1 MVALCEHMPRPSPQ
15 TDRVVAVVELL
26 TAHPG
31 ADFTLAELARRLGVN
46 KPTCYPMLAAL
57 TRSGWLIRHPTR
69 KTYRLGP
76 ALVPVGRAAAA
87 GAPVVD
93 LARPRMVEL
102 AEACGLACLALAP
115 SADALVVAELVASPA
130 PGGKAFGLRLGD
142 RIPPRPPLGA
152 VLVAWRGDEAIDA
165 WLSDGGSGGSPVP
178 PDRRSRFAR
187 DLAAVRER
195 GYAVELRAPIQERV
209 AWLADQLRTAVRDHR
224 ATAHIHDLVD
234 QAIGELADED
244 VLLTDI
250 EPDRSYRVSSIN
262 APVFDVDG
270 SVALTLCLIDAPA
283 ALPGAEVAAVGGRVR
298 DVTADITR
306 LLGGRPPVAD
316 DRRGRGPAA
325 SLR

>member
-1 MVALCEHMPRPSPQ
+1 MPRPSPQ
-15 TDRVVAVVELL
+15 TDRVIAVVELL

-31 ADFTLAELARRLGVN
+31 ADFTLAELARRLGVS

-57 TRSGWLIRHPTR
+57 TRSGWLLRHPTR

-76 ALVPVGRAAAA
+76 ALVWAGRAAAA
-87 GAPVVD
+87 GAPVAD

-102 AEACGLACLALAP
+102 AEECGLACLGLVP
-115 SADALVVAELVASPA
+115 SADALVVAELVVSPTRD
-130 PGGKAFGLRLGD
+130 GKAFGLRLGD

-152 VLVAWRGDEAIDA
+152 VLVAWQGDEAIDD
-165 WLSDGGSGGSPVP
+165 WLGGSGSTVP
-178 PDRRSRFAR
+178 PARHSQYAR
-187 DLAAVRER
+187 DLAVIRER

-209 AWLADQLRTAVRDHR
+209 AWLADELRTAVRDRR

-250 EPDRSYRVSSIN
+250 EPDRSYQPSSIN

-270 SVALTLCLIDAPA
+270 SVALIVCLIDAPA
-283 ALPGAEVAAVGGRVR
+283 PLPGADITAVGERVR
-298 DVTADITR
+298 DITTEITR
-306 LLGGRPPVAD
+306 TLHGRPP
-316 DRRGRGPAA
+316 PAT
-325 SLR
+325 RTTP

>member
-1 MVALCEHMPRPSPQ
+1 MPRPSPQ

-26 TAHPG
+26 TAHPA
-31 ADFTLAELARRLGVN
+31 ADFTLAELARRLGVS

-57 TRSGWLIRHPTR
+57 TRSGWLLRHPTR

-76 ALVPVGRAAAA
+76 ALVPVGRAAAT
-87 GAPVVD
+87 GTPVLD

-102 AEACGLACLALAP
+102 AEECGLACLALAP
-115 SADALVVAELVASPA
+115 SGDALVVAELVASPA

-152 VLVAWRGDEAIDA
+152 VLVAWQGDSAIDM
-165 WLSDGGSGGSPVP
+165 WLRGGGSPAP
-178 PDRRSRFAR
+178 PERRARYLR

-209 AWLADQLRTAVRDHR
+209 AWLADELRTAVRDRR

-234 QAIGELADED
+234 QAVGELTDEE

-250 EPDRSYRVSSIN
+250 APDRSYRVSSIN

-270 SVALTLCLIDAPA
+270 SVALTLCLIDAPTP
-283 ALPGAEVAAVGGRVR
+283 LPGTDVAATGNRIR
-298 DVTADITR
+298 AVTTDITR
-306 LLGGRPPVAD
+306 LLGGRLPSNA
-316 DRRGRGPAA
+316 
-325 SLR
+325 

>member
-1 MVALCEHMPRPSPQ
+1 MFALCVATVALCEHMPRPSPQ
-15 TDRVVAVVELL
+15 TDRVIAVVDLF

-31 ADFTLAELARRLGVN
+31 ADFTLAELARRLGVG

-57 TRSGWLIRHPTR
+57 TRSGWLLRHPTR

-76 ALVPVGRAAAA
+76 ALVRAGRAAAA

-102 AEACGLACLALAP
+102 AEECGLACLGLAP

-152 VLVAWRGDEAIDA
+152 VLVAWQGDEAIDA
-165 WLSDGGSGGSPVP
+165 WLRGGGPAVP
-178 PDRRSRFAR
+178 PDRRTQYAR
-187 DLAAVRER
+187 DLAVIRER

-209 AWLADQLRTAVRDHR
+209 AWLADELRTAVRDR
-224 ATAHIHDLVD
+224 KATAHIHDLVD

-250 EPDRSYRVSSIN
+250 EPDRAYRVSSIN

-270 SVALTLCLIDAPA
+270 SVALTLCLIDAPVP
-283 ALPGAEVAAVGGRVR
+283 LPGAEVVALGERVR
-298 DVTADITR
+298 DVTGEITHV
-306 LLGGRPPVAD
+306 LSGRPPPT
-316 DRRGRGPAA
+316 RPSGR
-325 SLR
+325 